1 MFVPRVGMKLLQEGQ
16 PFIDPAPAA
25 GGGSVAG
32 PTSDRGPVPGRVN
45 PNSTSRTT
53 SSTSATPSASTS
65 TTPNG
70 GADYRRLEMERLNH
84 LESVKQR
91 TLEEAAL
98 RERESE

>member
-25 GGGSVAG
+25 AGGSVAG
-32 PTSDRGPVPGRVN
+32 STSGRGSAPGRIN

-53 SSTSATPSASTS
+53 STSTTPSASTS
-65 TTPNG
+65 TIPNG